1 MSRAAKRRI
10 LFILDRNYEILDKL
24 IRAGMDSAWLSDLAA
39 MGFNPGYST
48 YCRKTGRREY
58 YHCFDI
64 SYVMTPNRIY
74 CITKIQNLSLTLP
87 PVHEDLPCESDEQ
100 AGLNFTMG
108 EYECK

>member
-1 MSRAAKRRI
+1 MSRAAKRKI
-10 LFILDRNYEILDKL
+10 LAILEKNYEILDQL
-24 IRAGMDSAWLSDLAA
+24 VRGGVDAAWISDVVSL
-39 MGFNPGYST
+39 GFNPGYST
-48 YCRKTGRREY
+48 FYRKTGRREY

-87 PVHEDLPCESDEQ
+87 PVHEDPPCESDEQ
-100 AGLNFTMG
+100 AGLNVTMG